1 MNNQNNKEDILIDD
15 EDEEKEE
22 KEINSNICQICMD
35 EFENPVEIEKCKHK
49 FCYNCFNLYL
59 VNFLKRNNIDNI
71 PCPKNNCFN
80 RKLTEEFFSQYLS
93 DQEYFKYRQ
102 FKSQNEIARDPK
114 KFFCPHC
121 DSYAQIEG
129 EIKNYDSKNPYYR
142 KSILKCLNGHE
153 FCSCGRPIHN
163 NECYQDEKEF
173 KELIDLEKIKECPK
187 CGFLIKKFRGC
198 NHMTCGNPIC
208 KYEFCW
214 LCMNEAV
221 PNHYDYGPCAGKQY
235 FDPDSL
241 SYSLERYF
249 PNCGILCHILY
260 LFIQFI
266 CFLFY
271 IYTWDWN

>member
-1 MNNQNNKEDILIDD
+1 MT
-15 EDEEKEE
+15 
-22 KEINSNICQICMD
+22 
-35 EFENPVEIEKCKHK
+35 
-49 FCYNCFNLYL
+49 
-59 VNFLKRNNIDNI
+59 
-71 PCPKNNCFN
+71 KNNCFN

-93 DQEYFKYRQ
+93 DQEYFKYLQ

-114 KFFCPHC
+114 KFFCPYC

-129 EIKNYDSKNPYYR
+129 EIKNYDSNNPYYR